1 MQLKRLLLCCRNQ
14 GAELLY
20 QWKADEVLGSN
31 IVDIL
36 IPPNLRKGAW
46 EVLTRVRYGESWSG
60 LLLCKRKDGGLL
72 ERVFTKTPII
82 NDEHQVIGVIA
93 IDVSALPPAKSSSTL
108 KQNSLGK
115 EEGAVE
121 GGTSGAS
128 LLKAA
133 GSESPPIQ
141 TSDDSPGSS
150 LLVSETFQVSHNP

>member
-1 MQLKRLLLCCRNQ
+1 
-14 GAELLY
+14 
-20 QWKADEVLGSN
+20 
-31 IVDIL
+31 
-36 IPPNLRKGAW
+36 
-46 EVLTRVRYGESWSG
+46 
-60 LLLCKRKDGGLL
+60 
-72 ERVFTKTPII
+72 VFTKTPII